1 QGLQP
6 YPRGHDAERGR
17 LEPSPPFARISSTWD
32 GKRMRHGIQDDEDTK
47 LLASRALA
55 VARDHASYRESLGGL
70 CAGSGI
76 PVKRSPEHPQAL
88 DTCGNCLGV
97 GLVWRL

>member
-1 QGLQP
+1 
-6 YPRGHDAERGR
+6 
-17 LEPSPPFARISSTWD
+17 
-32 GKRMRHGIQDDEDTK
+32 MRHGIQDDEDTK

-55 VARDHASYRESLGGL
+55 VARDHASYRESLCGL

-97 GLVWRL
+97 GLVWRLTEGEQEHVYNARQVLERAGRQR